1 MEQYILLNPLSMDL
15 KCEFVLTQSL
25 ATSDFNVNVGQ
36 ETSLTE
42 GQGERMVSQ
51 LCKDIEEH
59 SYRVYC
65 YNIFLLCLA
74 LGVTSGAP
82 GVCMWHSLEGSK
94 SVP

>member
-1 MEQYILLNPLSMDL
+1 MDL

-65 YNIFLLCLA
+65 YNIFYSVLLLESLQVYACGTVWRDQKVFPNVLKPA
-74 LGVTSGAP
+74 VT
-82 GVCMWHSLEGSK
+82 EK
-94 SVP
+94 